1 MKVKDA
7 NFGHEV
13 FCQRGKKEILFVSTP
28 KKKYNP
34 LSEQEDMKILTLI
47 DFAEILRDV
56 CPESILFSSVP
67 KLDVDF
73 VLYLVKQETDQ
84 VP

>member
-1 MKVKDA
+1 
-7 NFGHEV
+7 
-13 FCQRGKKEILFVSTP
+13 
-28 KKKYNP
+28 
-34 LSEQEDMKILTLI
+34 MKILTLI